1 MNAEVLLAYYDRVV
15 DAPDA
20 VDKLRRLILDLAV
33 RGKLV
38 PQDSGDEP
46 ASALIKRIDSE
57 RQRLLARGEI
67 SKQRSGP
74 KLMEDELPF
83 ALPPNWMWTRVRDI
97 TSDRGQAVP
106 QQPFTYIDVT
116 AINKKLGKIQGA
128 AVLTPDAAPSRARKI
143 ARGGDV
149 LYSCVRPYLLNVAIV
164 NNDITPPPIVSTAF
178 AVLCGFDLVL
188 ARYQWVVLRSP
199 LFVSLVA
206 GKMRGQAYPAI
217 NDADF
222 SRLPFPLAPLAE
234 QHRIVAKVDDLM
246 SLCDKLEAARADR
259 EKTRDSLTAAAV
271 VRLSEAD
278 GESFQENA
286 RFVLESMSAL
296 TARADQIAQL
306 RSVIL
311 HLAVR
316 GKLVPQ
322 DSKDE
327 PASELYQES
336 LARRAATENSHRIRG
351 VSLRSEATES
361 NGPFEIPSTWR
372 WVRLVEIA
380 EFSAGRTPSR
390 TDASLWNNGEHAW
403 VSISDMVDGQIL
415 QGTKETISKRAR
427 DTVFR
432 REPDPPGTIIMSFKL
447 TIGKISR
454 LGIYAFHNEAIVS
467 IKPYVSALDAYLFQ
481 VLPMFARQGN
491 TKQAI
496 KGATLNRHSIANIL
510 IPLPPLS
517 EQQRIVAKVAE
528 LMDLCNKL
536 ETTLEEREKSRC
548 RLLSTLLVD
557 ALAPAA

>member
-1 MNAEVLLAYYDRVV
+1 MNVEGLLAHYERVA

-20 VDKLRRLILDLAV
+20 VAKLRRLILDLAV

-38 PQDSGDEP
+38 AQDPTEDS
-46 ASALIKRIDSE
+46 ASTLVDRINAERLRLTKIGKNGKPETFDRVAEKDIK
-57 RQRLLARGEI
+57 
-67 SKQRSGP
+67 
-74 KLMEDELPF
+74 F
-83 ALPPNWMWTRVRDI
+83 ALPRSWKWVPATFPAHIFSDGDKKVQTKDVLESGKFPVVDQGKTFIRGYCDDATKVTRVSSPIILFGDHTREVKLIDFDFVVGADGVKLLQPI
-97 TSDRGQAVP
+97 CLFNRYYYMALQWLPLDSRGYGRH
-106 QQPFTYIDVT
+106 F
-116 AINKKLGKIQGA
+116 KL
-128 AVLTPDAAPSRARKI
+128 
-143 ARGGDV
+143 
-149 LYSCVRPYLLNVAIV
+149 
-164 NNDITPPPIVSTAF
+164 
-178 AVLCGFDLVL
+178 
-188 ARYQWVVLRSP
+188 LRSSFIP
-199 LFVSLVA
+199 L
-206 GKMRGQAYPAI
+206 P
-217 NDADF
+217 
-222 SRLPFPLAPLAE
+222 PLAE
-234 QHRIVAKVDDLM
+234 QHRIVAKVDELM
-246 SLCDKLEAARADR
+246 ALCDKLEAERADR
-259 EKTRDSLTAAAV
+259 EKTRNNLTAAAV

-278 GESFQENA
+278 GESFKENA
-286 RFVLESMSAL
+286 RFVLESMPAL
-296 TARADQIAQL
+296 TACADQIAQL
-306 RSVIL
+306 RSAIL
-311 HLAVR
+311 NLAVR

-327 PASELYQES
+327 PASELHRES
-336 LARRAATENSHRIRG
+336 LAKRAAIEKSHRLRG
-351 VSLRSEATES
+351 VSLRSELTET
-361 NGPFEIPSTWR
+361 NGPFEVPSAWR
-372 WVRLVEIA
+372 WARLVDIA

-390 TDASLWNNGEHAW
+390 RDASLWNNGDYAW
-403 VSISDMVDGQIL
+403 VSIADMADGQVL

-481 VLPMFARQGN
+481 ALPMFARQGN

-517 EQQRIVAKVAE
+517 EQHRIVAKVAE

-536 ETTLEEREKSRC
+536 ETALEEREKSRC